1 MYRSE
6 SFFPSESYEMTSWLV
21 SIDRRSKIIQRS
33 VTFNRGRLSFPKRRL
48 IPIDLISGYY
58 AKRMAENDTRIIV
71 TAFTLPPIPI
81 YVDIW
86 HMGNLNG
93 AWNMDAFSVV
103 SNVTGPNVPPR
114 RVQVYAANKRKLPG
128 AFQSEHLASLEHA
141 GPSPFTPHN
150 SRSYDNL
157 AREQRLKTDCSLLL

>member
-58 AKRMAENDTRIIV
+58 AKRMAENDTHNRDSFYPTSYPDIRRYMAYGKSKWSVEYGCVLRRI
-71 TAFTLPPIPI
+71 
-81 YVDIW
+81 
-86 HMGNLNG
+86 
-93 AWNMDAFSVV
+93 
-103 SNVTGPNVPPR
+103 
-114 RVQVYAANKRKLPG
+114 KRY
-128 AFQSEHLASLEHA
+128 
-141 GPSPFTPHN
+141 
-150 SRSYDNL
+150 RS
-157 AREQRLKTDCSLLL
+157 